1 MEPVTLIM
9 VVIALVLGLV
19 VGSVLGTRSGK
30 AKGSA
35 GGADASLAEAEAEK
49 VRTAAKAE
57 VDAIKQAAEIDG
69 KETARKRKSVLDDE
83 LKQRRQ
89 ELQKREEAIA
99 QKERDVAKQKQDA
112 ERRLGDLDKKEKS
125 VDGKIKQADAS
136 VEKAEAAQADA
147 RKKLEAIAGLSEA
160 DARKKLE
167 DEVRG
172 QALQSAA
179 VEIKRI
185 EDEASRE
192 ATARA
197 KTIVATAIQR
207 FASEFVH
214 ERTVAVIPLP
224 SDDLKGRLIGREG
237 RNVRALEAATG
248 IDLII
253 DDTAESITISCFN
266 PVRREIARIA
276 ISALVADGRIHPTRI
291 EEVVRKAEKE
301 VDKVCKEAGEQA
313 VFDLGLHRV
322 HPELVRHLG
331 RLKFRQSYA
340 QNVLL
345 HSIEVGYLSGLIAAE
360 LDFNVKIARRAGLLH
375 DIGKAVDHEQEGSH
389 AGVGAQLARKHG
401 ESPKV
406 CQAIAAHHGD
416 DTGPKPAA
424 LLDHIVAAANSLSA
438 ARPGARREQLAS
450 YIKRL
455 EDLEAICK
463 RFTGVERAY
472 ALQAGR
478 EIRVMVLND
487 QVDDAQAIVMSKEIA
502 RSIETE
508 ATYPGQVRVVV
519 VRETR
524 ASDYAR

>member
-1 MEPVTLIM
+1 MDTAML
-9 VVIALVLGLV
+9 LVAVV
-19 VGSVLGTRSGK
+19 VGLGGGLFLGRQLGR
-30 AKGSA
+30 AKGDGSDRRA
-35 GGADASLAEAEAEK
+35 AEDE
-49 VRTAAKAE
+49 AAKIRA
-57 VDAIKQAAEIDG
+57 AAAAEIEEIKRAAELEG
-69 KETARKRKSVLDDE
+69 KEAARKHKADLDDE
-83 LKQRRQ
+83 LRTRRA
-89 ELQKREEAIA
+89 ELQKREEGLATR
-99 QKERDVAKQKQDA
+99 ERDVDKSRRDA
-112 ERRLGDLDKKEKS
+112 ERRTAEIDKKDKS
-125 VDGKIKQADAS
+125 VDGKVKQADAA
-136 VEKAEAAQADA
+136 VAKAEAAQAEA
-147 RKKLEAIAGLSEA
+147 RGKLEAIAGLSEE
-160 DARKKLE
+160 DARKRLE
-167 DEVRG
+167 DEVRS
-172 QALQSAA
+172 QALASAA
-179 VEIKRI
+179 VEIKKI
-185 EDEASRE
+185 EDEAHRD

-214 ERTVAVIPLP
+214 ERTVATIPLP

-253 DDTAESITISCFN
+253 DDTGESITISCFN
-266 PVRREIARIA
+266 PVRREIARLA

-322 HPELVRHLG
+322 HPELVRYLG

-360 LDFNVKIARRAGLLH
+360 LGANVKLARRAGLLH
-375 DIGKAVDHEQEGSH
+375 DIGKAVDHEHEGPH
-389 AGVGAQLARKHG
+389 GQVGAELARKHG

-406 CQAIAAHHGD
+406 CAAIAAHHGD
-416 DTGPKPAA
+416 EGAGVRPGA

-463 RFTGVERAY
+463 RFAGVERAY
-472 ALQAGR
+472 ALMAGR
-478 EIRVMVLND
+478 EIRVMVMND
-487 QVDDAQAIVMSKEIA
+487 QIDDGQAIVMSKEIA
-502 RSIETE
+502 RAIETE

>member
-1 MEPVTLIM
+1 MDAVFI
-9 VVIALVLGLV
+9 LVGVALGLIGGVV
-19 VGSVLGTRSGK
+19 VGTRMGR
-30 AKGSA
+30 AKGDGSA
-35 GGADASLAEAEAEK
+35 AQKAAEEEAEK
-49 VRTAAKAE
+49 IRAAAKAE
-57 VDAIKQAAEIDG
+57 IDSIKKAAEVEG
-69 KETARKRKSVLDDE
+69 KEAARKHKADLDEE
-83 LKQRRQ
+83 LRSRRT
-89 ELQKREEAIA
+89 ELAKREESLQ
-99 QKERDVAKQKQDA
+99 QKERDVEKTRREA
-112 ERRLGDLDKKEKS
+112 ERRAGELEKKERS
-125 VDGKIKQADAS
+125 VDGKIKQADAA
-136 VEKAEAAQADA
+136 VEKAEAAQAEA
-147 RKKLEAIAGLSEA
+147 RKKLEQIAALTEEQ
-160 DARKKLE
+160 ARKKLE
-167 DEVRG
+167 DEVR
-172 QALQSAA
+172 ATAYASAA

-185 EDEASRE
+185 EDDAHKE

-214 ERTVAVIPLP
+214 ERTVAVVPLP

-237 RNVRALEAATG
+237 RNIRAIEAATG
-248 IDLII
+248 VDMII

-266 PVRREIARIA
+266 PVRRDVARLA

-301 VDKVCKEAGEQA
+301 VDKLCKEAGEQA

-322 HPELVRHLG
+322 HPELVKHLG

-345 HSIEVGYLSGLIAAE
+345 HSVEVGYLAGLIAAE
-360 LDFNVKIARRAGLLH
+360 LGANVKLARRAGLLH
-375 DIGKAVDHEQEGSH
+375 DIGKALDHEQEGGH
-389 AGVGAQLARKHG
+389 AEVGAAFVRKHG

-406 CQAIAAHHGD
+406 AQAIASHHGD
-416 DTGPKPAA
+416 EGGGPQPTA

-472 ALQAGR
+472 ALMAGR
-478 EIRVMVLND
+478 EIRVMVMND
-487 QVDDAQAIVMSKEIA
+487 QVDDGQAIVMSKEIA
-502 RSIETE
+502 RAIENE

>member
-1 MEPVTLIM
+1 MDPIFILVA
-9 VVIALVLGLV
+9 VVIGLLAGV
-19 VGSVLGTRSGK
+19 FLGTRLGRARGDSGA
-30 AKGSA
+30 AKV
-35 GGADASLAEAEAEK
+35 AEEEAEK
-49 VRTAAKAE
+49 IRAAAKAE
-57 VDAIKQAAEIDG
+57 VDALKHAAEVDG
-69 KETARKRKSVLDDE
+69 KEAARKRKAELEDD
-83 LKQRRQ
+83 LKQRKA
-89 ELQKREEAIA
+89 ELQKREESIA
-99 QKERDVAKQKQDA
+99 QKERDIDKQRKDA
-112 ERRLGDLDKKEKS
+112 ERRAGDLDKKEKS
-125 VDGKIKQADAS
+125 VEGKIKQADSA

-147 RKKLEAIAGLSEA
+147 RKKLEQIAGLSEEA
-160 DARKKLE
+160 ARKKLE
-167 DEVRG
+167 EEVRG
-172 QALQSAA
+172 QALASAA

-185 EDEASRE
+185 EDDATKE

-237 RNVRALEAATG
+237 RNIRALEAATG
-248 IDLII
+248 IDMII
-253 DDTAESITISCFN
+253 DDTAEAITISCFN
-266 PVRREIARIA
+266 PVRREVARIA

-291 EEVVRKAEKE
+291 EECVRKAEKE

-345 HSIEVGYLSGLIAAE
+345 HSIEVGYLAGLIASE
-360 LDFNVKIARRAGLLH
+360 LGANVKLARRAGLLH
-375 DIGKAVDHEQEGSH
+375 DVGKAIDHEQEGPHSE
-389 AGVGAQLARKHG
+389 VGAALCRKHG

-406 CQAIAAHHGD
+406 CQAIASHHGD
-416 DTGPKPAA
+416 ESGPKPQA
-424 LLDHIVAAANSLSA
+424 LLDHIVAAANALSA

-455 EDLEAICK
+455 DDLEAICK
-463 RFTGVERAY
+463 RFGGVERAY

-478 EIRVMVLND
+478 EIRVMVMND

-502 RSIETE
+502 RAIETE

>member
-1 MEPVTLIM
+1 MDLIAI
-9 VVIALVLGLV
+9 VIALVLGLGAGV
-19 VGSVLGTRSGK
+19 FFGTRMGK

-35 GGADASLAEAEAEK
+35 AGDGGMAEAEAEK
-49 VRTAAKAE
+49 VRAAAKAE
-57 VDAIKQAAEIDG
+57 VEAIKQAAEIEG
-69 KETARKRKSVLDDE
+69 KEAARKRKSELDDE
-83 LKQRRQ
+83 LKQRRT
-89 ELQKREEAIA
+89 ELQKREDSIGA
-99 QKERDVAKQKQDA
+99 KERDVDKQKKDA
-112 ERRLGDLDKKEKS
+112 ERRLAELDKKERS
-125 VDGKIKQADAS
+125 VDGKIRQADAA
-136 VEKAEAAQADA
+136 VEKAETAQAEA
-147 RKKLEAIAGLSEA
+147 RKQLENIAGLSEA

-167 DEVRG
+167 EAVRG
-172 QALQSAA
+172 QALASAA
-179 VEIKRI
+179 VEIKKI
-185 EDEASRE
+185 EDDAQKE

-214 ERTVAVIPLP
+214 ERTVATIPLP

-322 HPELVRHLG
+322 HPELVKHLG

-345 HSIEVGYLSGLIAAE
+345 HSIEVGYLAGLIAAE
-360 LDFNVKIARRAGLLH
+360 LDFNVKLARRAGLLH
-375 DIGKAVDHEQEGSH
+375 DIGKAVDHEQEGGH
-389 AGVGAQLARKHG
+389 GDVGAQLARKHG

-416 DTGPKPAA
+416 ETGPKPAA
-424 LLDHIVAAANSLSA
+424 LLDHIVAAANALSA

-455 EDLEAICK
+455 DDLEAICK

-478 EIRVMVLND
+478 EIRVMVMND
-487 QVDDAQAIVMSKEIA
+487 QVDDAAAIVMSKEIA
-502 RSIETE
+502 RTIETE

>member
-1 MEPVTLIM
+1 MDPIYLLVAVAIGLAAGLI
-9 VVIALVLGLV
+9 G
-19 VGSVLGTRSGK
+19 GTRLGRSRGDSNAQEVAEEE
-30 AKGSA
+30 AKKLRAAAQS
-35 GGADASLAEAEAEK
+35 EAEAVK
-49 VRTAAKAE
+49 KSAE
-57 VDAIKQAAEIDG
+57 VEG
-69 KETARKRKSVLDDE
+69 KEAARKRKAELDEE
-83 LKQRRQ
+83 LKGRRA
-89 ELQKREEAIA
+89 ELSKREESITS
-99 QKERDVAKQKQDA
+99 KERDLDRAKKDA
-112 ERRLGDLDKKEKS
+112 ERRAGELEKKERS
-125 VDGKIKQADAS
+125 VEGRIKQADAT

-147 RKKLEAIAGLSEA
+147 RKKLEEIAGLTEA
-160 DARKKLE
+160 DARKRLAE
-167 DEVRG
+167 EVRS
-172 QALQSAA
+172 QALASAA

-185 EDEASRE
+185 EDEAARE
-192 ATARA
+192 SAARA

-214 ERTVAVIPLP
+214 ERTVSVVPLP

-253 DDTAESITISCFN
+253 DDTSEAITISCFN

-301 VDKVCKEAGEQA
+301 VDKACKEAGEQA

-322 HPELVRHLG
+322 HPELSRLLG
-331 RLKFRQSYA
+331 TLKFRQSYA

-345 HSIEVGYLSGLIAAE
+345 HSVEVGYLAGLIASE
-360 LDFNVKIARRAGLLH
+360 LGSNVKLARRAGLLH
-375 DIGKAVDHEQEGSH
+375 DIGKAVDHEHEGAH
-389 AGVGAQLARKHG
+389 ADVGAQLARKHG

-416 DTGPKPAA
+416 EMGAKPEA
-424 LLDHIVAAANSLSA
+424 LLDHIVAAANALSA
-438 ARPGARREQLAS
+438 QRPGARREQLAS
-450 YIKRL
+450 FIKRL
-455 EDLEAICK
+455 DDLEAICK
-463 RFTGVERAY
+463 RFTGVERAF

-478 EIRVMVLND
+478 EIRVMVMND

-502 RSIETE
+502 RAIETE

>member
-1 MEPVTLIM
+1 MD
-9 VVIALVLGLV
+9 ALYILVAVALGLA
-19 VGSVLGTRSGK
+19 GGAWLGTRLGRTR
-30 AKGSA
+30 GD
-35 GGADASLAEAEAEK
+35 GGGTQRAALEEAEQL
-49 VRTAAKAE
+49 RAAAAVEIDAIKKAAE
-57 VDAIKQAAEIDG
+57 VDG
-69 KETARKRKSVLDDE
+69 KEAARKRKAELDEE
-83 LKQRRQ
+83 LRTRRT
-89 ELQKREEAIA
+89 ELQKREDGLA
-99 QKERDVAKQKQDA
+99 QRERELEKSRREA
-112 ERRLGDLDKKEKS
+112 ERRAGELDKKEKS
-125 VDGKIKQADAS
+125 VDGKIKQADTA
-136 VEKAEAAQADA
+136 VEKAEAAQAEA
-147 RKKLEAIAGLSEA
+147 RKKLEAIAGLSEEQ
-160 DARKKLE
+160 ARKQLE

-172 QALQSAA
+172 QAYASAA
-179 VEIKRI
+179 VDIKRI
-185 EDEASRE
+185 EDDAHKE

-214 ERTVAVIPLP
+214 ERTVAVVPLP

-237 RNVRALEAATG
+237 RNIRALEAATG
-248 IDLII
+248 IDMII

-266 PVRREIARIA
+266 PVRREIARLA

-301 VDKVCKEAGEQA
+301 VEKVCKEAGEQA

-322 HPELVRHLG
+322 HPELVKHLG

-345 HSIEVGYLSGLIAAE
+345 HSVEVGYLSGLIAAE
-360 LDFNVKIARRAGLLH
+360 LGANVKLARRAGLLH
-375 DIGKAVDHEQEGSH
+375 DIGKAVDHEHEGPH
-389 AGVGAQLARKHG
+389 AEVGAQLCRKHQ
-401 ESPKV
+401 ESPRV
-406 CQAIAAHHGD
+406 CQAIASHHGD
-416 DTGPKPAA
+416 DGAVQPQA

-455 EDLEAICK
+455 DDLEAICK
-463 RFTGVERAY
+463 RFGGVERAY

-478 EIRVMVLND
+478 EIRVMVMND
-487 QVDDAQAIVMSKEIA
+487 QVDDAQATVMSKEIA
-502 RSIETE
+502 RAIENE
-508 ATYPGQVRVVV
+508 ATYPGQIRVVV

>member
-1 MEPVTLIM
+1 MEALYVLIA
-9 VVIALVLGLV
+9 VALGL
-19 VGSVLGTRSGK
+19 GGGAWLGTRLGR
-30 AKGSA
+30 GRGD
-35 GGADASLAEAEAEK
+35 GGRAQLAAAEE
-49 VRTAAKAE
+49 AAKIRAAAQVE
-57 VDAIKQAAEIDG
+57 IDAIKQAAEVDG
-69 KETARKRKSVLDDE
+69 KEAARKRRAELDDE
-83 LKQRRQ
+83 LRARRA
-89 ELQKREEAIA
+89 ELQKREDALA
-99 QKERDVAKQKQDA
+99 QREREIERARRDA
-112 ERRLGDLDKKEKS
+112 ERQAVELDKKEKS
-125 VDGKIKQADAS
+125 VDGKIKQADGA
-136 VEKAEAAQADA
+136 VEKAEAAQAEA
-147 RKKLEAIAGLSEA
+147 RKKLEAIAGLTE
-160 DARKKLE
+160 DQARKQLE

-172 QALQSAA
+172 QAYASAA
-179 VEIKRI
+179 GDIKRI
-185 EDEASRE
+185 EDDAHKE

-214 ERTVAVIPLP
+214 ERTVAVVPLP

-237 RNVRALEAATG
+237 RNIRALEAATG
-248 IDLII
+248 VDMII

-266 PVRREIARIA
+266 PVRREIARLA
-276 ISALVADGRIHPTRI
+276 ISALVADGRIPPTRI
-291 EEVVRKAEKE
+291 AEVVRKAEKE

-322 HPELVRHLG
+322 HPELVKQLG

-345 HSIEVGYLSGLIAAE
+345 HSVEVGYLAGLIAAE
-360 LDFNVKIARRAGLLH
+360 LGANVKLARRAGLLH
-375 DIGKAVDHEQEGSH
+375 DIGKAVDHEQEGPH
-389 AGVGAQLARKHG
+389 GEVGAQLARKHQ
-401 ESPKV
+401 ESPRV
-406 CQAIAAHHGD
+406 CQAIASHHGD
-416 DTGPKPAA
+416 EGGTRPQG

-455 EDLEAICK
+455 DDLEAICK
-463 RFTGVERAY
+463 RFSGVERAY

-478 EIRVMVLND
+478 EIRVMVMND

-502 RSIETE
+502 RAIENE

>member
-1 MEPVTLIM
+1 MDPVFILIA
-9 VVIALVLGLV
+9 VAIGLAAGVFVGRGLGKGRGDAAAAKIA
-19 VGSVLGTRSGK
+19 
-30 AKGSA
+30 
-35 GGADASLAEAEAEK
+35 EEEAEK
-49 VRTAAKAE
+49 IRTAAKAE
-57 VDAIKQAAEIDG
+57 VDAIKQAAEVEG
-69 KETARKRKSVLDDE
+69 KEAARKRKAALDDE
-83 LKQRRQ
+83 LKGRKA
-89 ELQKREEAIA
+89 ELAKREEQLG
-99 QKERDVAKQKQDA
+99 QKEREIERARKDA
-112 ERRLGDLDKKEKS
+112 ERRAGELEKKERS
-125 VDGKIKQADAS
+125 VDGRIKQADAA
-136 VEKAEAAQADA
+136 VEKAEAAQVEA
-147 RKKLEAIAGLSEA
+147 RKKLEAVAGLSEEQ
-160 DARKKLE
+160 ARKKLE
-167 DEVRG
+167 DEVRA

-185 EDEASRE
+185 EDDAAKEAG
-192 ATARA
+192 ARA

-214 ERTVAVIPLP
+214 ERTVAVVPLP

-237 RNVRALEAATG
+237 RNIRALEAATG
-248 IDLII
+248 IDMII
-253 DDTAESITISCFN
+253 DDTAEAITISCFN
-266 PVRREIARIA
+266 PVRREVARLA

-291 EEVVRKAEKE
+291 EECVRKAEKE

-322 HPELVRHLG
+322 HPELVKNLG

-345 HSIEVGYLSGLIAAE
+345 HSVEVGYLAGLIAAE
-360 LDFNVKIARRAGLLH
+360 LGANVKLARRAGLLH
-375 DIGKAVDHEQEGSH
+375 DIGKSVDHEQEGAH
-389 AGVGAQLARKHG
+389 ADVGAQLCRKHG

-416 DTGPKPAA
+416 ESGPKPES

-455 EDLEAICK
+455 DDLESICK

-478 EIRVMVLND
+478 EIRVMVMND

-502 RSIETE
+502 RAIETE

>member
-1 MEPVTLIM
+1 MDTVMI
-9 VVIALVLGLV
+9 LVAVV
-19 VGSVLGTRSGK
+19 VGLGGGVFLGGRLGRGK
-30 AKGSA
+30 GD
-35 GGADASLAEAEAEK
+35 GGDRQAAEAEAAK
-49 VRTAAKAE
+49 IRAAATAE
-57 VDAIKQAAEIDG
+57 IEEIKRAAELEG
-69 KETARKRKSVLDDE
+69 KEAARKHKADLDEE
-83 LKQRRQ
+83 LRARRA
-89 ELQKREEAIA
+89 ELSKREEGLAA
-99 QKERDVAKQKQDA
+99 REREVDKSRRDA
-112 ERRLGDLDKKEKS
+112 ERRTAEIDKKDKAIT
-125 VDGKIKQADAS
+125 GKVAQADAA
-136 VEKAEAAQADA
+136 VAKAEAAQVEA
-147 RKKLEAIAGLSEA
+147 RTKLEQIAGLSEE
-160 DARKKLE
+160 DARKRLE
-167 DEVRG
+167 DEVRA
-172 QALQSAA
+172 QALASAA
-179 VEIKRI
+179 VEIKKI
-185 EDEASRE
+185 EDEAHRE
-192 ATARA
+192 ATGRA

-214 ERTVAVIPLP
+214 ERTVATIPLP

-266 PVRREIARIA
+266 PVRREIARLA
-276 ISALVADGRIHPTRI
+276 ISARVADGRIHPTRI

-301 VDKVCKEAGEQA
+301 VEKVCKEAGEQA

-322 HPELVRHLG
+322 HPELVRYLG

-345 HSIEVGYLSGLIAAE
+345 HSVEVGYLSGLIAAE
-360 LDFNVKIARRAGLLH
+360 LGANVKLARRAGLLH
-375 DIGKAVDHEQEGSH
+375 DIGKAVDHEHEGAH
-389 AGVGAQLARKHG
+389 GQVGAELARKHG

-406 CQAIAAHHGD
+406 CQAIASHHGD
-416 DTGPKPAA
+416 DGTGPRPAA

-463 RFTGVERAY
+463 RFAGVERAY
-472 ALQAGR
+472 ALMAGR
-478 EIRVMVLND
+478 EIRVMVMND
-487 QVDDAQAIVMSKEIA
+487 QIDDAQAIVMSKEIA
-502 RSIETE
+502 RAIETE

>member
-1 MEPVTLIM
+1 MDAVFILAA
-9 VVIALVLGLV
+9 VV
-19 VGSVLGTRSGK
+19 VGLGGGMFLGRQLGRGK
-30 AKGSA
+30 GDA
-35 GGADASLAEAEAEK
+35 GDRRAAEQE
-49 VRTAAKAE
+49 AAKIRAAASAE
-57 VDAIKQAAEIDG
+57 IEEIKRAAELEG
-69 KETARKRKSVLDDE
+69 KEAARKHKADLDEE
-83 LKQRRQ
+83 LRARRG
-89 ELQKREEAIA
+89 ELQKREEGLAA
-99 QKERDVAKQKQDA
+99 REREIDKSRRDS
-112 ERRLGDLDKKEKS
+112 ERRAAEIDKKDKS
-125 VDGKIKQADAS
+125 IEGKVKQADAA
-136 VEKAEAAQADA
+136 VAKAEAAQAEA
-147 RKKLEAIAGLSEA
+147 RGKLEAIAGLSEEE
-160 DARKKLE
+160 ARKRLE
-167 DEVRG
+167 DEVRA
-172 QALQSAA
+172 QALASAA
-179 VEIKRI
+179 IEIKKI
-185 EDEASRE
+185 EDDAHRE
-192 ATARA
+192 ATGRA

-214 ERTVAVIPLP
+214 ERTVATIPLP

-266 PVRREIARIA
+266 PVRREIARLA
-276 ISALVADGRIHPTRI
+276 ISALVSDGRIHPTRI

-322 HPELVRHLG
+322 HPELVRYLG

-345 HSIEVGYLSGLIAAE
+345 HSVEVGYLSGLIAAE
-360 LDFNVKIARRAGLLH
+360 LGANVKLARRAGLLH
-375 DIGKAVDHEQEGSH
+375 DIGKAVDHEQEGPH
-389 AGVGAQLARKHG
+389 GQVGAELARKHG

-406 CQAIAAHHGD
+406 CAAIASHHGD
-416 DTGPKPAA
+416 DGAGVRPGA

-463 RFTGVERAY
+463 RFSGVERAY
-472 ALQAGR
+472 ALMAGR
-478 EIRVMVLND
+478 EIRVMVMND
-487 QVDDAQAIVMSKEIA
+487 QIDDAQAIVMSKEIA
-502 RSIETE
+502 RAIETE

>member
-1 MEPVTLIM
+1 MDPI
-9 VVIALVLGLV
+9 VILVGVALGLAAGV
-19 VGSVLGTRSGK
+19 FLGTRLGK
-30 AKGSA
+30 AKGA
-35 GGADASLAEAEAEK
+35 RGGDLKAAEADAEK
-49 VRTAAKAE
+49 VRAAARAE
-57 VDAIKQAAEIDG
+57 VDAIKKAAEVDG
-69 KETARKRKSVLDDE
+69 KEAARKRKAELDEE
-83 LKQRRQ
+83 LKARRA
-89 ELQKREEAIA
+89 ELHKREEAIA
-99 QKERDVAKQKQDA
+99 QKERDVEKGRKDA
-112 ERRLGDLDKKEKS
+112 ERRASELDKKEKS
-125 VDGKIKQADAS
+125 VDGKIRAADAS
-136 VEKAEAAQADA
+136 VERAEAAQAEA
-147 RKKLEAIAGLSEA
+147 RKKLEAISGLTEA

-167 DEVRG
+167 EDVRG
-172 QALQSAA
+172 QALQAAA
-179 VEIKRI
+179 VDIKRI
-185 EDEASRE
+185 EDEAAKE

-301 VDKVCKEAGEQA
+301 VDKICKEAGEQA

-322 HPELVRHLG
+322 HPELVKHLG

-345 HSIEVGYLSGLIAAE
+345 HSIEVGYLAGLIAAE
-360 LDFNVKIARRAGLLH
+360 LDANVKLARRAGLLH
-375 DIGKAVDHEQEGSH
+375 DIGKAVDHEQEGPH
-389 AGVGAQLARKHG
+389 GEVGAQLARRHG

-416 DTGPKPAA
+416 EGGGVRPAA
-424 LLDHIVAAANSLSA
+424 ILDHIVAAANQLSA

-455 EDLEAICK
+455 DDLEAICR
-463 RFTGVERAY
+463 RFNGVDRAY
-472 ALQAGR
+472 ALMAGR
-478 EIRVMVLND
+478 EIRVMVMND
-487 QVDDAQAIVMSKEIA
+487 QVDDAQAVVMSKEIA
-502 RSIETE
+502 RAIETE

>member
-1 MEPVTLIM
+1 MEALLILGA
-9 VVIALVLGLV
+9 VALGLAGGV
-19 VGSVLGTRSGK
+19 FVGTRLGR
-30 AKGSA
+30 AKGDGSA
-35 GGADASLAEAEAEK
+35 A
-49 VRTAAKAE
+49 RTAAETEA
-57 VDAIKQAAEIDG
+57 ARIKQAAEAEIAAIKSAATVDG
-69 KETARKRKSVLDDE
+69 KELARKHKAELDDE
-83 LKQRRQ
+83 LRGRRAELGKREETLGAKERDLEKQRR
-89 ELQKREEAIA
+89 
-99 QKERDVAKQKQDA
+99 DTD
-112 ERRLGDLDKKEKS
+112 RRAGELDKKEKS
-125 VDGKIKQADAS
+125 IDGKVKQADVA
-136 VEKAEAAQADA
+136 VEQAEAAQAA
-147 RKKLEAIAGLSEA
+147 AKQKLEQIAGLSEEA
-160 DARKKLE
+160 ARKRLE
-167 DEVRG
+167 EEVRS
-172 QALQSAA
+172 AAYAAAA

-185 EDEASRE
+185 EDDAHRE
-192 ATARA
+192 AQARA

-207 FASEFVH
+207 YAGEFVH
-214 ERTVAVIPLP
+214 ERTVATIPLP

-266 PVRREIARIA
+266 PVRREVARLA

-301 VDKVCKEAGEQA
+301 VDKVTKEAGEQA

-345 HSIEVGYLSGLIAAE
+345 HSVEVGYLAGLIAAE
-360 LDFNVKIARRAGLLH
+360 LGANVKLARRAGLLH
-375 DIGKAVDHEQEGSH
+375 DIGKAVDHEQEGPH
-389 AGVGAQLARKHG
+389 GAVGAELARKHG

-416 DTGPKPAA
+416 EGAGAQPQA
-424 LLDHIVAAANSLSA
+424 LLDHVVAAANSLSA

-455 EDLEAICK
+455 DDLEAICK
-463 RFTGVERAY
+463 RFGGVERAY

-478 EIRVMVLND
+478 EIRVMVMND
-487 QVDDAQAIVMSKEIA
+487 QIDDAGALVMSKEIA
-502 RSIETE
+502 RAIETE